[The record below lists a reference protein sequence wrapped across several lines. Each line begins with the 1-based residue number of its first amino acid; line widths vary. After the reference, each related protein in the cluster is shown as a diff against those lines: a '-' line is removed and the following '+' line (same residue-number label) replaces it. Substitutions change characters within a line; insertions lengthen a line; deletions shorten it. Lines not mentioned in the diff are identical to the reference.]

1 MGEKQDHGSPA
12 AAEECTP
19 PVILEPVPEPA
30 DDSGQDLVLYDPLQ
44 RYFAA
49 IGRYPLLS
57 PEEEHDLA
65 VEYKEYGDLRA
76 AYRLVTGNLRL
87 VVKLA
92 REYQHANEQLL
103 ELIQEGNLG
112 LMEAVQKF
120 DPYRGVRFPSYAVWW
135 VRAYMLRF
143 LLQNFRLVRIAT
155 TRAQRKL
162 FYNLRR
168 EKERLEA
175 QGFVPSTRLI
185 AQRLDVSE
193 DDVVEMEQRLA
204 APDTSL
210 SLPLHGAQQGASL
223 EDQGAS
229 LEDMVADPSASPER
243 QVETA
248 HDQRLIRDHIAAF
261 AEQLS
266 GRDRTIFEQR
276 LMADRPH
283 TLQDIADRYGLSRE
297 RVRQLEGQLKKK
309 LKAYLLNV
317 LDDAEAI
324 SFDDG

>member
-1 MGEKQDHGSPA
+1 MGKKQDHRSPDTAREPVSPA
-12 AAEECTP
+12 
-19 PVILEPVPEPA
+19 ILEPTPSEK
-30 DDSGQDLVLYDPLQ
+30 SGDLILYDPLQ

-49 IGRYPLLS
+49 IGRYPLLG

-92 REYQHANEQLL
+92 REYQRANEQLL
-103 ELIQEGNLG
+103 ELIQEGNTG

-135 VRAYMLRF
+135 IRAYMLRF
-143 LLQNFRLVRIAT
+143 LLQNFRLVKIAT

-175 QGFVPSTRLI
+175 QGFVPSPKLI
-185 AQRLDVSE
+185 AHRLEVSE
-193 DDVVEMEQRLA
+193 NDVVEMEQRLA

-210 SLPLHGAQQGASL
+210 SLPLNDTESGASL
-223 EDQGAS
+223 G
-229 LEDMVADPSASPER
+229 DMVADPSASPE
-243 QVETA
+243 QLVETA
-248 HDQRLIRDHIAAF
+248 HDQRLIQDHIADF

-266 GRDRTIFEQR
+266 GRDKVIFEQR
-276 LMADRPH
+276 LIADEPR
-283 TLQDIADRYGLSRE
+283 TLQDIANQYKLSRE
-297 RVRQLEGQLKKK
+297 RVRQIEGQIKKK
-309 LKAYLLNV
+309 LKAYLL
-317 LDDAEAI
+317 DAFEDAEALAI
-324 SFDDG
+324 SFDDR

>member
-1 MGEKQDHGSPA
+1 MSEERSSPVVP
-12 AAEECTP
+12 ESVLES
-19 PVILEPVPEPA
+19 VLEPVLEPPP
-30 DDSGQDLVLYDPLQ
+30 DESGQDLALYDPLQ

-57 PEEEHDLA
+57 REEEHDLA

-103 ELIQEGNLG
+103 ELIQEGNMG
-112 LMEAVQKF
+112 LMEAVQKY

-168 EKERLEA
+168 EKDRLEA
-175 QGFVPSTRLI
+175 QGFVPSPKLI
-185 AQRLDVSE
+185 AHRLDVSE
-193 DDVVEMEQRLA
+193 HDVIEMEQRLA
-204 APDTSL
+204 TPDTSL
-210 SLPLHGAQQGASL
+210 DRPLNDAESGASL
-223 EDQGAS
+223 G
-229 LEDMVADPSASPER
+229 DMVPDPSASPEHL
-243 QVETA
+243 VETA
-248 HDQRLIRDHIAAF
+248 HDQRLIREHMAAF

-266 GRDRTIFEQR
+266 GRDKVIYEQR
-276 LMADRPH
+276 LIADEPL
-283 TLQDIADRYGLSRE
+283 TLQDIADQYGLSRE
-297 RVRQLEGQLKKK
+297 RVRQIEAQVRKK
-309 LKAYLLNV
+309 LKAYLLDV
-317 LDDAEAI
+317 FEDAEALAI
-324 SFDDG
+324 SFDDE

>member
-1 MGEKQDHGSPA
+1 MGEKQNRGSPA
-12 AAEECTP
+12 AEFAP
-19 PVILEPVPEPA
+19 PAVPEPA
-30 DDSGQDLVLYDPLQ
+30 DDPGQDLVLSDPLQ

-49 IGRYPLLS
+49 IGHYPLLS

-65 VEYKEYGDLRA
+65 VEYKEYGELRA

-135 VRAYMLRF
+135 IRAYMLRF

-175 QGFVPSTRLI
+175 QGFVPSPRLI
-185 AQRLDVSE
+185 AQRLDVAE
-193 DDVVEMEQRLA
+193 ADVVEMEQRLA

-210 SLPLHGAQQGASL
+210 SLPLHNA
-223 EDQGAS
+223 EPGAS
-229 LEDMVADPSASPER
+229 LEDMLADPTASPER

-248 HDQRLIRDHIAAF
+248 YDQRLMRQHIAAF
-261 AEQLS
+261 AGQLS
-266 GRDRTIFEQR
+266 GRDRVIFEQR
-276 LMADRPH
+276 LTAVQPRS
-283 TLQDIADRYGLSRE
+283 LQDIADQYGLSRE
-297 RVRQLEGQLKKK
+297 RVRQLEGQIKKK
-309 LKAYLLNV
+309 LKAYLLEV
-317 LDDAEAI
+317 FDDAEAI

>member
-1 MGEKQDHGSPA
+1 MGEKQNRGSPA
-12 AAEECTP
+12 AELASP
-19 PVILEPVPEPA
+19 AVPEPA
-30 DDSGQDLVLYDPLQ
+30 DDSGRDLVLSDPLQ

-65 VEYKEYGDLRA
+65 VEYKEYGELRA

-135 VRAYMLRF
+135 IRAYMLRF
-143 LLQNFRLVRIAT
+143 LLRNFRLVRIAT

-175 QGFVPSTRLI
+175 QGFVPSPRLI
-185 AQRLDVSE
+185 AQRLDVAE
-193 DDVVEMEQRLA
+193 ADVVEMEQRLA

-210 SLPLHGAQQGASL
+210 SLPLHNA
-223 EDQGAS
+223 EPGAS
-229 LEDMVADPSASPER
+229 LEDMLADPTASPER

-248 HDQRLIRDHIAAF
+248 HDQRLMRQHIATF
-261 AEQLS
+261 AGQLS
-266 GRDRTIFEQR
+266 GRDRVIFEQR
-276 LMADRPH
+276 LTAAQPRS
-283 TLQDIADRYGLSRE
+283 LQDIADQYGLSRE
-297 RVRQLEGQLKKK
+297 RVRQLEGQIKKK
-309 LKAYLLNV
+309 LKAYLLEV
-317 LDDAEAI
+317 FDDAEAI

>member
-1 MGEKQDHGSPA
+1 MDEAQDHGSPA
-12 AAEECTP
+12 TTEEFVP
-19 PVILEPVPEPA
+19 PDVLEPVLEPP
-30 DDSGQDLVLYDPLQ
+30 DESSQDLVLYDPLQ

-57 PEEEHDLA
+57 REEEHDLA
-65 VEYKEYGDLRA
+65 VEYKEYGDMRA

-103 ELIQEGNLG
+103 ELIQEGNMG
-112 LMEAVQKF
+112 LVEAVQKF

-135 VRAYMLRF
+135 IRAYMLRF
-143 LLQNFRLVRIAT
+143 LLQNFRLVKVAT

-168 EKERLEA
+168 EKDRLEA
-175 QGFVPSTRLI
+175 QGFVPSPKLI
-185 AQRLDVSE
+185 AHRLDVSE
-193 DDVVEMEQRLA
+193 DDVIEMEQRLA

-210 SLPLHGAQQGASL
+210 NLPLNDAESGTSL
-223 EDQGAS
+223 G
-229 LEDMVADPSASPER
+229 DMVADPSASPE
-243 QVETA
+243 QLVETA

-266 GRDRTIFEQR
+266 GRDKVIFEQR
-276 LMADRPH
+276 LIADEPL
-283 TLQDIADRYGLSRE
+283 TLQEIADQYGLSRE
-297 RVRQLEGQLKKK
+297 RVRQIEGQIKKK
-309 LKAYLLNV
+309 LKTYLLDV
-317 LDDAEAI
+317 LQDAEALAI
-324 SFDDG
+324 SFNDG